1 MSGSSHT
8 LRSSPD
14 TPLWSQVLED
24 LRERIGQGEFL
35 DRFPT
40 DRELVDTYEVSR
52 HTIREAVR
60 RLQMEGVVDRHRG
73 RGSTVV
79 QAPFEQPLGTLYSLF
94 RSIEAT
100 GSEQTSRVLVRE
112 RRSDPGA
119 AQVLECDVGAAL
131 FYLERVRLVDGVPIA
146 HDRAWIPFEVASP
159 LMDVDFRRTALY
171 DELRT
176 NCGAIPERG
185 SEWIRPIVPDGTES
199 RLLQMAA
206 GTPAFEVARR
216 TEWRGRPL
224 EWRVTVIRGD
234 RYVMRANWS
243 GGSADGLAV
252 IAER

>member
-1 MSGSSHT
+1 MSGRYT
-8 LRSSPD
+8 VRSSPD
-14 TPLWSQVLED
+14 TPLWSQVLDD
-24 LRERIGQGEFL
+24 LRERIDQGEFP

-79 QAPFEQPLGTLYSLF
+79 QAPIVQPLGALYSLF

-112 RRSDPGA
+112 RRNDAEA
-119 AQVLECDVGAAL
+119 AEVLACEGRADL

-146 HDRAWIPFEVASP
+146 HDRAWIPFDVASP
-159 LMDVDFRRTALY
+159 LMGVDFRRTALY
-171 DELRT
+171 DELRI
-176 NCGAIPERG
+176 NCGAIPEKG
-185 SEWIRPIVPDGTES
+185 SEWIRPIVPDGDES
-199 RLLQMAA
+199 KLLQMAS
-206 GTPAFEVARR
+206 GTPAFEVDRR
-216 TEWRGRPL
+216 TEWQGRPL
-224 EWRVTVIRGD
+224 EWRITIIRGD

-243 GGSADGLAV
+243 GGTADGVAV
-252 IAER
+252 IAQR